1 IPNAMTDLEFFPGG
15 LVSICT
21 LQGDGYHRET
31 RQPGADLSDLP
42 EDVRAEIEA
51 IWTPEVVAAWQ
62 ASQVPPAPTK
72 AHVYA
77 ERDRRL
83 AGGFDFD
90 FGDARGV
97 HHFGTTVGDM
107 VGWDEV
113 SKLADVMRRLA
124 SPGLIAI
131 ATETG
136 RAQVTPAEWDAILL
150 ASAGMRQPIWQASFL
165 LTALDPIPADYADD
179 VHWPPAA

>member
-1 IPNAMTDLEFFPGG
+1 MTGLHLDIIPGG
-15 LVSICT
+15 LVYVCT
-21 LQGDGYHRET
+21 EMDGLTHRAP
-31 RQPGADLSDLP
+31 RAPGSDLSDLP
-42 EDVRAEIEA
+42 DDFRAEIEA

-62 ASQVPPAPTK
+62 ASQVPPGPTK

-90 FGDARGV
+90 FGDTRGV
-97 HHFGTTVGDM
+97 HRFGTTVGDM
-107 VGWDEV
+107 IGWDEV

-124 SPGLIAI
+124 SPDLITI

-136 RAQVTPAEWDAILL
+136 PAQITPAEWDDILL
-150 ASAGMRQPIWQASFL
+150 ASAAMRQPIWQASFL